1 MNESLTF
8 YLIYYRPKKKLK
20 KLLPKLD
27 NVHRAQKLKAAKTD
41 ASAEVDAY
49 KAKKDAELKKFEENF
64 SGNNKQLEDDAEKS
78 VVEEL
83 AKIKKTCE
91 AKKSDVIKLLV
102 KAVTEPKPSLHANIK
117 V

>member
-1 MNESLTF
+1 MTEKEAQEVVSEARQ
-8 YLIYYRPKKKLK
+8 Y
-20 KLLPKLD
+20 
-27 NVHRAQKLKAAKTD
+27 RAQKLKAAKTD

-49 KAKKDAELKKFEENF
+49 KAKKDAELKKFEETVSFKFILIYSNLF

-91 AKKSDVIKLLV
+91 AKKSDVINLLV
-102 KAVTEPKPSLHANIK
+102 KAVTEPKPALHAN
-117 V
+117 VSV

>member
-1 MNESLTF
+1 MTEKEAQEVVAEARQ
-8 YLIYYRPKKKLK
+8 Y
-20 KLLPKLD
+20 
-27 NVHRAQKLKAAKTD
+27 RAQKLKAAKTD